1 MALFKVPLM
10 EDESLTSFTSRFAH
24 ANARTARE
32 LCQDFGFSFR
42 SVIGG
47 KDEAVAKLSEISG
60 VSGSLLDA
68 AAVKHAG
75 KKTILV
81 AGYPT
86 PYSHY
91 PRSIMKFCPACFTE
105 DDGRHYIRPKVRRY
119 MRKLWYSRAIR
130 TCPVHDQSLVTA
142 GSNGMADNVHDFC
155 LALDGLRREIG
166 IASRASVTQSFT
178 PFETYIRTRLSGTLP
193 GNNLLDPLPPFVAA
207 DICELAG
214 LVLINGKQ
222 VAMKGLSERDLWSA
236 ADAGYELLASG
247 NDGLHR
253 LLGQLHEST
262 STIRALNGGYQ
273 LFGQFYKVIANSR
286 LEPAYDPIKEAIRS
300 YAYENL
306 PLPDNVH
313 LFGKSGSAKY
323 LSYNSLGKQYDL
335 SPIIIRKVLHNAN
348 RIQTIP
354 GTDSEAVN
362 IDDLPWLVELVSDLI
377 RGSEAAQL
385 IGASPKLFDALEKH
399 GFVQQKIARDE
410 ESQLARRYSRKE
422 VLALQEAIL
431 SRVNTTDLTGLISI
445 ESVCRS
451 LSIKF
456 GDVLRLI
463 AEGDLGAIGLNPSR
477 SGLTALMVVK
487 REVATAI
494 EVTGSTRRRLASD
507 RGTRTAPGGLENW
520 MSADEL
526 ADHLCT
532 NDKAI
537 SALLREGHIKTTI
550 ARNER
555 NYPMKGANREDV
567 RDFAERYVALAECVR
582 RTEKHSRTVAT
593 ILEHAGVTRAFSRDE
608 MREVFLPRREA
619 EAALGLTA
627 GVRSVS
633 EET

>member
-1 MALFKVPLM
+1 MGLIKVPLM
-10 EDESLTSFTSRFAH
+10 EDESLTSFTSRLAH
-24 ANARTARE
+24 ANARTAME

-47 KDEAVAKLSEISG
+47 NDEAIAKLSEISG
-60 VSGSLLDA
+60 VAESLLDA

-75 KKTILV
+75 KKTVLV

-91 PRSIMKFCPACFTE
+91 PRSIMKFCPACFAE
-105 DDGRHYIRPKVRRY
+105 DDGRHDIRPKVRRY

-130 TCPVHDQSLVTA
+130 TCPIHDQSLVTA
-142 GSNGMADNVHDFC
+142 GSNGVADAVHDFC
-155 LALDGLRREIG
+155 LALDVLRREIG
-166 IASRASVTQSFT
+166 IASRGSVTQKFT
-178 PFETYIRTRLSGTLP
+178 PFETYTRTRLLGTLP

-214 LVLINGKQ
+214 LVLLNGKQ
-222 VAMKGLSERDLWSA
+222 VTMKGLTECDLWSA

-253 LLGQLHEST
+253 LLGQLYEST

-286 LEPAYDPIKEAIRS
+286 FDPAYDPIKDAIRS

-313 LFGKSGSAKY
+313 LFGNSYNAKY
-323 LSYNSLGKQYDL
+323 LSYSSLAKQYDL
-335 SPIIIRKVLHNAN
+335 SPIMIRKLLHNAN
-348 RIQTIP
+348 RIQIIP
-354 GTDSEAVN
+354 GTDAEAVHIAN
-362 IDDLPWLVELVSDLI
+362 LPWLIELATDLI
-377 RGSEAAQL
+377 RGSEAADL
-385 IGASPKLFDALEKH
+385 IGASPKLFDALEKN
-399 GFVQQKIARDE
+399 GLVRQKIARDE

-422 VLALQEAIL
+422 ILALKKAML

-463 AEGDLGAIGLNPSR
+463 AEGDLGAIALDPSR
-477 SGLTALMVVK
+477 SGLIALMVVK
-487 REVATAI
+487 DEVAAAI
-494 EVTGSTRRRLASD
+494 AATDST
-507 RGTRTAPGGLENW
+507 PPPENW

-526 ADHLCT
+526 ADRLCT

-537 SALLREGHIKTTI
+537 SALLRGGHIKTTVV
-550 ARNER
+550 RNER
-555 NYPMKGANREDV
+555 NYPMKGAHREDV
-567 RDFAERYVALAECVR
+567 DVFAKRYVALAECVR
-582 RTEKHSRTVAT
+582 RTEKHSQTVAT
-593 ILEHAGVTRAFSRDE
+593 ILEHAGVTRVFPRDE

-627 GVRSVS
+627 GVWSVS